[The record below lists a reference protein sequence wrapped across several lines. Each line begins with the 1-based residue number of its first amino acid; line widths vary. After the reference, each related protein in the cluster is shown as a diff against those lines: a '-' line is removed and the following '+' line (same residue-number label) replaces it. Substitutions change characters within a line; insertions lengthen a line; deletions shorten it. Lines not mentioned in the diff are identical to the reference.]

1 LFFFLAIV
9 VMRMVRRF
17 VLPFLFRKAGERM
30 FNATGS
36 ESRQDFDS
44 RKEGEVRVDME
55 PKTSEKVEEADF
67 VEYEE
72 L

>member
-1 LFFFLAIV
+1 
-9 VMRMVRRF
+9 
-17 VLPFLFRKAGERM
+17 M